1 MGEWGSWP
9 VKVLA
14 RITSQSGNWREQR
27 VSQFSFTDYWAA
39 GDIVRLLIVSGAG
52 IVDENY
58 LILSRESLAL
68 SSRSKKQ
75 PGQNKT
81 GSSDLS
87 HITPSRSYKVP
98 FASSLR
104 QWHVWSVG

>member
-27 VSQFSFTDYWAA
+27 GQLAFIY
-39 GDIVRLLIVSGAG
+39 GLLCCRGHVRSLIVSGAG

-58 LILSRESLAL
+58 LIPSRESLAL
-68 SSRSKKQ
+68 SSRRKKQ
-75 PGQNKT
+75 PGQNTT
-81 GSSDLS
+81 GSGDLS